1 MKRFTIFLCLISAT
15 LGFISCND
23 AETYAE
29 KREKED
35 AAIAKFLAGGTEIS
49 KLYCNNKPISVI
61 SETDFNNRGNV
72 TDTTKNEYVLFESTG
87 VYMQIVRKGCGEVIK
102 SGETANVLCRFVE
115 ANLLGDSIQLAN
127 IIAETHHLYD
137 KMTVTN
143 SYGTFTGTFDQ
154 TYSVMAQRYS
164 STSVPGGW
172 LVPLRYVKIGR
183 QSARDEEIAKV
194 KLIVPSAQGQYLASM
209 NTYPCFYELTFERG
223 L

>member
-15 LGFISCND
+15 LGFIACND

-137 KMTVTN
+137 K
-143 SYGTFTGTFDQ
+143 
-154 TYSVMAQRYS
+154 
-164 STSVPGGW
+164 ST
-172 LVPLRYVKIGR
+172 LR
-183 QSARDEEIAKV
+183 
-194 KLIVPSAQGQYLASM
+194 
-209 NTYPCFYELTFERG
+209 
-223 L
+223 